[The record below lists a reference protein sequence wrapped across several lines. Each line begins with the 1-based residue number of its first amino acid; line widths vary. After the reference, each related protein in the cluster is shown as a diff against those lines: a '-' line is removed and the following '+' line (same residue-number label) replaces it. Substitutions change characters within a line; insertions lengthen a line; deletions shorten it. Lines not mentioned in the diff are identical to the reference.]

1 MKYMVAL
8 GKNLVLKYMG
18 EMMDWINKLTG
29 KENTHPH
36 FEING
41 RDVRSVG
48 FPELDALRVLGYT
61 IGEGMALFGKSRG
74 PLFIANTETNKVKK
88 LVDEKGRVVGFTKE
102 DIDYESLKGIEHTG
116 DAYSMVVDYAGM
128 GRWSDFSGGI
138 CSLVWMLYPDGM
150 YFADEDGFGMEDNFE
165 VNLFCVIDKD
175 FNVLRPF
182 QYAEDARSLLNSVR
196 EELNKS
202 GT

>member
-1 MKYMVAL
+1 MMKDLLNKIM
-8 GKNLVLKYMG
+8 GKDSV
-18 EMMDWINKLTG
+18 
-29 KENTHPH
+29 HPH
-36 FEING
+36 FEIEG

-48 FPELDALRVLGYT
+48 FPELDVLRMIGYT
-61 IGEGMALFGKSRG
+61 IGEGMAMFGKSRG

-88 LVDEKGRVVGFTKE
+88 LVDEKGIVVGFTKD
-102 DIDYESLKGIEHTG
+102 DIDYDSLKGVEHAG
-116 DAYSMVVDYAGM
+116 NAYKMIVDYAGM

-182 QYAEDARSLLNSVR
+182 QYAEDARSLLNSVS
-196 EELNKS
+196 EELCNRLPGS
-202 GT
+202 V